1 MTEALLWSLRY
12 SPDEVEYLE
21 HKQAPELA
29 NRVQPESWF
38 FWQAYHHLR
47 GSRPMGF
54 GVGPIPFD
62 AIARY
67 SEWLGQ
73 TCPVDRARLV
83 KVIMALDNAER
94 EYLGRKT
101 G

>member
-1 MTEALLWSLRY
+1 
-12 SPDEVEYLE
+12 
-21 HKQAPELA
+21 
-29 NRVQPESWF
+29 
-38 FWQAYHHLR
+38 
-47 GSRPMGF
+47 MGF

-67 SEWLGQ
+67 SEWLQQ

-101 G
+101 V

>member
-1 MTEALLWSLRY
+1 
-12 SPDEVEYLE
+12 
-21 HKQAPELA
+21 
-29 NRVQPESWF
+29 
-38 FWQAYHHLR
+38 
-47 GSRPMGF
+47 MGF